1 MPITEEMPAWPGTPM
16 PAQQWLERLKDGDE
30 CDVSAWTIGAHAGTH
45 LDAPS
50 HFIPGGADVE
60 RLGLAPLVG
69 PCVVLRAADLAS
81 LQLPCERVLL
91 KAAERGLTPEQ
102 AHWLVCGG
110 VRLVGTDALSIE
122 TAESVAAGAAVHR
135 VLLGAGVAILEGLQL
150 HDIEPGEYYLV
161 AVPPRFQ
168 HAEASPVR
176 AILLDFQG
184 IFRR

>member
-1 MPITEEMPAWPGTPM
+1 MPITKEVPAWPGTPL
-16 PAQQWLERLKDGDE
+16 PAQQWLERLQAGEE

-60 RLGLAPLVG
+60 GL
-69 PCVVLRAADLAS
+69 
-81 LQLPCERVLL
+81 
-91 KAAERGLTPEQ
+91 K
-102 AHWLVCGG
+102 
-110 VRLVGTDALSIE
+110 
-122 TAESVAAGAAVHR
+122 
-135 VLLGAGVAILEGLQL
+135 L